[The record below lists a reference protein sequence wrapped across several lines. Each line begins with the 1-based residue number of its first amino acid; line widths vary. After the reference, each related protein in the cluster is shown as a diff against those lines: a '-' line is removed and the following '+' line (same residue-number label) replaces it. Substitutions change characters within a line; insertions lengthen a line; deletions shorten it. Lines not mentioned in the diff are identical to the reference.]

1 SLMWSNLAAAQG
13 VANASFEDPIT
24 ADGAPFVGFWEAFS
38 AGAGAISANST
49 EMPRTGAQSLLLEID
64 NVDNSFAGAFQDIPN
79 LTPGTS
85 VTYSLWH
92 KSTSNPLDLGTEV
105 RIEWRDSVGNVEISR
120 TANSTPVPSSD
131 YTEFSLSSVV
141 PAGADTARI
150 VYAIQT
156 FGPEPTNSGS
166 VYIDDV
172 SFVPEPSAGIMSLV
186 ALLAMPMLRRRS
198 R

>member
-1 SLMWSNLAAAQG
+1 M
-13 VANASFEDPIT
+13 
-24 ADGAPFVGFWEAFS
+24 
-38 AGAGAISANST
+38 
-49 EMPRTGAQSLLLEID
+49 
-64 NVDNSFAGAFQDIPN
+64 DNSFAGAFQDIPN